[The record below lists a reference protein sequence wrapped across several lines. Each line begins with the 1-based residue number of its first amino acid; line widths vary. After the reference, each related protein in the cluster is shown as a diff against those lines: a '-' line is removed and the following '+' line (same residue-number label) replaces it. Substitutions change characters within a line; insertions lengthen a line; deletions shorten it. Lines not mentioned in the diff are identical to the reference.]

1 MNNSSTLFEKHR
13 ATLDAALDALKVR
26 TYYSPYPENPRAY
39 AEDADA
45 KAKAWISAVMNNNYE
60 LLDTTGASGWVGEEV
75 SPFLQTGIGVQYPA
89 FSPETLLKNA
99 SLGQTEWVKTNL
111 QERTGLLIEALDRVK
126 GRFFDIAYATMHT
139 TGQSFMMSFQASGPH
154 ANDRAL
160 EAIAMGYREIS
171 SVPEK
176 AEWVK
181 NLGKFDLKMDKNWKA
196 IPKGIS
202 LVIGCSTFPVW
213 NTVPGLFASLIT
225 GNVAI
230 VKPHPKAILAIAIVV
245 EELQNVLAE
254 NGLPKQVVQLG
265 VDTLNNPITKMLAEN
280 AAVKM
285 VDFTGGSEFGN
296 YIESLPK
303 TTFTEK
309 AGVNSIIL
317 DSVNDLKAV
326 LGNIAFSASL
336 YSGQMCTAP
345 QNIFVSKGGV
355 QTAEGLVSYEDVVKG
370 IAAAIT
376 GLVDNPKAGPGT
388 LGAIQAEVTHK
399 RVLDAK
405 NLGGNLVLDSK
416 AIVNEEFKDAR
427 IATPVVIEVD
437 KSQGAVYNRE
447 CFGPILFV
455 IKTDGVEDSL
465 ALAEALVK
473 EKGALTCGAY
483 TTSAATE
490 ALIEETMN
498 NAFVPVSFNFTGA
511 GFINSHA
518 AFSDFH
524 LTGGNA
530 AGNASFANSEF
541 VSKRFVW
548 VGNRKMN

>member
-13 ATLDAALDALKVR
+13 ATLDAALEALKVR

-60 LLDTTGASGWVGEEV
+60 ALDTTGANGWLGEEV

-89 FSPETLLKNA
+89 FSPEALLKNA
-99 SLGQTEWVKTNL
+99 SLVQTEWAKTSM

-126 GRFFDIAYATMHT
+126 ARFFDIAYATMHT

-196 IPKGIS
+196 VPKGVS
-202 LVIGCSTFPVW
+202 LAIGCSTFPVW

-225 GNVAI
+225 GNAAI
-230 VKPHPKAILAIAIVV
+230 VKPHPKAILAIAVVV
-245 EELQNVLAE
+245 EELQKVFAE

-265 VDTLNNPITKMLAEN
+265 VDTLNNPITKILAEN
-280 AAVKM
+280 ATVKM

-345 QNIFVSKGGV
+345 QNIFVSKEGV
-355 QTAEGLVSYEDVVKG
+355 QTAEGLVSYDDVVKG

-405 NLGGNLVLDSK
+405 NLGGNLVLESK
-416 AIVNEEFKDAR
+416 SIVNEEFKDAR
-427 IATPVVIEVD
+427 IATPAVIEVD

-447 CFGPILFV
+447 CFGPILFI
-455 IKTDGVEDSL
+455 IKTDNVADSL

-483 TTSAATE
+483 TTNAATE
-490 ALIEETMN
+490 ALIESTMN

>member
-1 MNNSSTLFEKHR
+1 
-13 ATLDAALDALKVR
+13 
-26 TYYSPYPENPRAY
+26 
-39 AEDADA
+39 
-45 KAKAWISAVMNNNYE
+45 
-60 LLDTTGASGWVGEEV
+60 
-75 SPFLQTGIGVQYPA
+75 
-89 FSPETLLKNA
+89 
-99 SLGQTEWVKTNL
+99 
-111 QERTGLLIEALDRVK
+111 LLIEALDRVK

-139 TGQSFMMSFQASGPH
+139 TGQSYMMSFQASGPH

-196 IPKGIS
+196 VPKGVS

-225 GNVAI
+225 GNATI

-245 EELQNVLAE
+245 EELQKVLAE

-265 VDTLNNPITKMLAEN
+265 VDTLNNPITKILAEN

-317 DSVNDLKAV
+317 DSVNDLKSV

-345 QNIFVSKGGV
+345 QNIFVSKAGV

-405 NLGGNLVLDSK
+405 NLGGNLVLESK
-416 AIVNEEFKDAR
+416 SIVNEEFKDAR
-427 IATPVVIEVD
+427 IATPAVIEVD

-447 CFGPILFV
+447 CFGPILFI
-455 IKTDGVEDSL
+455 IKTDGVADSL

-483 TTSAATE
+483 TTNAATE